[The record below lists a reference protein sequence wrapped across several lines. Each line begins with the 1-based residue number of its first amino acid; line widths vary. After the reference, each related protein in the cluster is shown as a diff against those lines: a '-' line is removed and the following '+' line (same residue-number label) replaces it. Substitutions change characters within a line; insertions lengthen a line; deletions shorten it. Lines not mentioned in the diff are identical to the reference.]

1 MKFKISGD
9 NLQVAN
15 VSLAKGDIVNAEAGA
30 MVYKSGNVTI
40 DVESKGMGKAFKRI
54 LTGESL
60 FLTKFKSV
68 GGSGLVGF
76 GGRFPGKIK
85 SLNLKKNET
94 IIAEKGAYL
103 CSDSTIDIG
112 LKIIKKIGAGLFGG
126 EGIFL
131 QEVKGP
137 GNVLLHAAGDLIE
150 YNLKKGQ
157 RLDVD
162 TSHLVAFD
170 PTVDY
175 DIRRV
180 GGIKTTVFGGEGLF
194 LAQMTGPGR
203 VILQSMTK
211 NMLTMSGM
219 QHAGGATHARS
230 SGANAGGDIVGG
242 ILRGMAKR

>member
-1 MKFKISGD
+1 MKYKISGD

-15 VSLAKGDIVNAEAGA
+15 ISLSKGDIVNAEAGA
-30 MVYKSGNVTI
+30 MVYKSGNVEL
-40 DVESKGMGKAFKRI
+40 DVESKGFEKAMKR
-54 LTGESL
+54 LFTGESL

-68 GGSGLVGF
+68 GGTGLIGF

-85 SLNLKKNET
+85 VLEMKKGQK

-103 CSDSTIDIG
+103 CSDTTIDIG
-112 LKIIKKIGAGLFGG
+112 LKIVKKIGAGLFGG

-131 QEVKGP
+131 QEITGP
-137 GNVLLHAAGDLIE
+137 GTVMLHAAGDLIE

-180 GGIKTTVFGGEGLF
+180 GNIKTTVFGGEGLF
-194 LAQMTGPGR
+194 FAQMTGPGR

-211 NMLTMSGM
+211 NMLTMGGM
-219 QHAGGATHARS
+219 QTGGATHARHGS
-230 SGANAGGDIVGG
+230 NRAAGDLVGG
-242 ILRGMAKR
+242 LIRGMGR

>member
-1 MKFKISGD
+1 MKYKISGD

-15 VSLAKGDIVNAEAGA
+15 VSLNSNENINAEAGT
-30 MVYKSGNVTI
+30 MIYKTGNVTI
-40 DVESKGMGKAFKRI
+40 DVESKGAKKALKRI

-68 GGSGLVGF
+68 GGAGIVGF

-85 SLNLKKNET
+85 AIKLVKGKT

-103 CSDSTIDIG
+103 CSDNSIEID

-131 QEVKGP
+131 QEIKGP
-137 GNVLLHAAGDLIE
+137 GTVLLHAAGDLIE
-150 YNLKKGQ
+150 YTLKKGQ

-211 NMLTMSGM
+211 SMLTMGGVQSGVST
-219 QHAGGATHARS
+219 HTKAGSNRA
-230 SGANAGGDIVGG
+230 AGNVIGG
-242 ILRGMAKR
+242 ILRGMSR

>member
-1 MKFKISGD
+1 MKYKISGD

-15 VSLAKGDIVNAEAGA
+15 VNLKDEEFINAEAGA
-30 MVYKSGNVTI
+30 MIYKSGNVTI
-40 DVESKGMGKAFKRI
+40 DTETKGLGKAFKRI

-85 SLNLKKNET
+85 AIDLKQDQH

-103 CSDSTIDIG
+103 CSDSTIDID
-112 LKIIKKIGAGLFGG
+112 LKIVKKIGAGLFGG

-131 QEVKGP
+131 QKLNGP
-137 GNVLLHAAGDLIE
+137 GTVLLHAAGDLIE

-157 RLDVD
+157 RIDID

-180 GGIKTTVFGGEGLF
+180 GNIKTTVFGGEGLF

-211 NMLTMSGM
+211 SMLTM
-219 QHAGGATHARS
+219 GGATGISTSHSRS
-230 SGANAGGDIVGG
+230 AGYNAGGDIVGG
-242 ILRGMAKR
+242 ILRGMSKR

>member
-1 MKFKISGD
+1 MKYNISGD

-15 VSLAKGDIVNAEAGA
+15 VSLAKNDIVNAEAGA

-40 DVESKGMGKAFKRI
+40 DTETKGAGKAFKRI

-76 GGRFPGKIK
+76 GGKIPGKIK
-85 SLNLKKNET
+85 AFELKKGHH

-103 CSDSTIDIG
+103 CSDSTIDID
-112 LKIIKKIGAGLFGG
+112 LKTVKKVGAALFGG

-131 QEVKGP
+131 QKISGP
-137 GNVLLHAAGDLIE
+137 GTVLLHAAGDLIE
-150 YNLKKGQ
+150 YNLKKNE

-162 TSHLVAFD
+162 TSHLVAFE

-194 LAQMTGPGR
+194 LAQMTGPGK
-203 VILQSMTK
+203 VVLQSMTK
-211 NMLTMSGM
+211 QMLMGPRTSGGTTHSNMGKN
-219 QHAGGATHARS
+219 QAAG
-230 SGANAGGDIVGG
+230 NILGGV
-242 ILRGMAKR
+242 LRGMSRWL

>member
-1 MKFKISGD
+1 MKYKISGD

-15 VSLAKGDIVNAEAGA
+15 VSLPSKAIVNAEAGA

-40 DVESKGMGKAFKRI
+40 DTETKGMKKALKRV

-60 FLTKFKSV
+60 FLTKFTSV
-68 GGSGLVGF
+68 GGSGIIGF
-76 GGRFPGKIK
+76 AGKFPGKIK
-85 SLNLKKNET
+85 AFKLKKGEK

-112 LKIIKKIGAGLFGG
+112 LKIVKKIGAGLFGG
-126 EGIFL
+126 EGLLL
-131 QEVKGP
+131 QEIQGP
-137 GNVLLHAAGDLIE
+137 GDVLLHAAGDLIE
-150 YNLKKGQ
+150 YTLKKGE

-162 TSHLVAFD
+162 TSHLVAFE

-194 LAQMTGPGR
+194 LAQMTGPGK

-211 NMLTMSGM
+211 QMFMPRTPAASTTHGR
-219 QHAGGATHARS
+219 AGGA
-230 SGANAGGDIVGG
+230 NQAGSVVGG
-242 ILRGMAKR
+242 IIRGMSK

>member
-1 MKFKISGD
+1 VKYKISGD

-15 VSLAKGDIVNAEAGA
+15 VNLAPNEFVNAEAGA

-40 DVESKGMGKAFKRI
+40 DVETKGVGKTFKRL

-85 SLNLKKNET
+85 AFELKKGEH

-103 CSDSTIDIG
+103 CSDSTIDID
-112 LKIIKKIGAGLFGG
+112 LKIVKKIGAGLFGG

-131 QEVKGP
+131 QQINGP
-137 GNVLLHAAGDLIE
+137 GTVLLHAAGDLIE
-150 YNLKKGQ
+150 YNLKKGE
-157 RLDVD
+157 RIDID

-180 GGIKTTVFGGEGLF
+180 GNIKTTVFGGEGLF

-203 VILQSMTK
+203 VVLQSMTK
-211 NMLTMSGM
+211 NMLTMGGM
-219 QHAGGATHARS
+219 PNSSVATHSKSAGS
-230 SGANAGGDIVGG
+230 SQAGDVIGG
-242 ILRGMAKR
+242 IIRGMGR

>member
-1 MKFKISGD
+1 MKYKISGD

-15 VSLAKGDIVNAEAGA
+15 VNLNSNEIINAEAGA

-40 DVESKGMGKAFKRI
+40 DTETKGVGKALKRV

-76 GGRFPGKIK
+76 AGKFPGKIK
-85 SLNLKKNET
+85 AFKLKKGEY

-103 CSDSTIDIG
+103 CSDSSIDIDI
-112 LKIIKKIGAGLFGG
+112 KTIKKVGAALFGG

-131 QEVKGP
+131 QKISGP
-137 GNVLLHAAGDLIE
+137 GDVLLHAAGDLIE
-150 YNLKKGQ
+150 YKLKKSE

-162 TSHLVAFD
+162 TTHIVAFE

-194 LAQMTGPGR
+194 LAQMTGPGK

-211 NMLTMSGM
+211 KMFAPKTQSINTTHSRTSSN
-219 QHAGGATHARS
+219 QAG
-230 SGANAGGDIVGG
+230 DVIGG
-242 ILRGMAKR
+242 ILRGMSKR